1 MRIANPTKS
10 VTIDADI
17 EHVKRCVKQLHKIYV
32 DIDMESEETNEDDLM
47 GIYTYRIREL
57 GVNFGVRAVIS
68 LSQEIKGQTKID
80 IEMQR
85 IVGSYDMGSEVQL
98 ANQHML
104 TILQSLSK
112 LLKKSEEELANF
124 TPQEQEK
131 VSNEGGTFFYVTFF
145 IAAIVVS
152 ILFLSKCQ

>member
-32 DIDMESEETNEDDLM
+32 DIDMESPETSEDDLM

-57 GVNFGVRAVIS
+57 GVNLGVRAVIS

-112 LLKKSEEELANF
+112 LL
-124 TPQEQEK
+124 
-131 VSNEGGTFFYVTFF
+131 
-145 IAAIVVS
+145 
-152 ILFLSKCQ
+152 

>member
-1 MRIANPTKS
+1 MRIANPTKN

-32 DIDMESEETNEDDLM
+32 DIDMQSPETTEDDLM
-47 GIYTYRIREL
+47 GIYTYRISEL

-112 LLKKSEEELANF
+112 LLQKSEEELANF
-124 TPQEQEK
+124 TPQEQET
-131 VSNEGGTFFYVTFF
+131 VSNEGGIFFYVTFF